1 MGLGELSQKVV
12 TYYRADTSDHKAKI
26 RELSGEQK
34 KLAQQQLADLEKQNK
49 RVDSHIGSV
58 GKLASTFAAVGAAIA
73 AVDLISDAFSSKL
86 VKNMNLLRTEVQ
98 RLGGDG
104 GPVSMMLNWEKAA
117 ANLNDRLKETEG
129 YMKRLG
135 SAADMLD
142 REERAG
148 IHRRD
153 LAGMAESDLRRIV
166 ANDANTIQA
175 LRGESAENLSLEQL
189 KVRNDQLTT
198 AIERRAAAI
207 TRLGEIEEA
216 ARKKKGTGGGGYN
229 FRGTDAQDVG
239 ARQVFDPGPLVGSY
253 DFGPGGIDTR
263 VANQVGAF
271 GAGVPGISGFGAI
284 QERIAAQDMAG
295 GKRTSMLESIFG
307 SPDEMDLYRGAF
319 QTFSSTVQESF
330 DAWVDKSEG
339 AGLSFKKLF
348 REILGSSAKLMF
360 GQAILHGAMA
370 LGEWAWGR
378 NVEAVKHGKAAAAL
392 GAGAVTVG
400 AIARQLGGG
409 GSAAAGTGGGSAA
422 YGGDG
427 AYGGRR
433 GPDQG
438 GTIHIYNG
446 DDWASKSTRERATQA
461 REIVDTAR
469 RGGSGE
475 SSIVRYD

>member
-49 RVDSHIGSV
+49 SVQTHIGSI
-58 GKLASTFAAVGAAIA
+58 GKLAATFGAVGAAIA
-73 AVDLISDAFSSKL
+73 AVDMIAEAFSSKL
-86 VKNMNLLRTEVQ
+86 VKNMNLLRTEVT

-117 ANLNDRLKETEG
+117 ANLNERLKETEG

-135 SAADMLD
+135 NAADVLD

-148 IHRRD
+148 IHKRD

-175 LRGESAENLSLEQL
+175 LRGESAENLSLAQL

-207 TRLGEIEEA
+207 TLLGEIEEA
-216 ARKKKGTGGGGYN
+216 ARKKGTGGGGYN

-263 VANQVGAF
+263 VANQVGAL

-284 QERIAAQDMAG
+284 QERIAAQDAAG

-307 SPDEMDLYRGAF
+307 SPDEMDIYRGAF
-319 QTFSSTVQESF
+319 ASFSSTIQDSF

-360 GQAILHGAMA
+360 GQAIVHGAMA

-422 YGGDG
+422 YGGNATG
-427 AYGGRR
+427 GGGQGRTENNFYGDAWAHMSPRQRAVELQQREAEQRR
-433 GPDQG
+433 QG
-438 GTIHIYNG
+438 
-446 DDWASKSTRERATQA
+446 STST
-461 REIVDTAR
+461 
-469 RGGSGE
+469 
-475 SSIVRYD
+475 IVRF